1 MPPILIILN
10 ILVLAVGIVVFYAV
24 SKRFRKLFILGAF
37 IPLAILAIIS
47 FVSQPLTAVGPKE
60 ILFFLLRGGLLF
72 SVFSG
77 LLTCYLI
84 SRRSQ
89 STRDDKGA

>member
-10 ILVLAVGIVVFYAV
+10 VLVFAVGVVVFFAV
-24 SKRFRKLFILGAF
+24 SKRFKKLFILGAF
-37 IPLAILAIIS
+37 IPLTILAIIS
-47 FVSQPLTAVGPKE
+47 FVSQPIATVGPKE
-60 ILFFLLRGGLLF
+60 ALFFVLRGGLLF

-89 STRDDKGA
+89 SSRDDKGA

>member
-10 ILVLAVGIVVFYAV
+10 VLVFAVGVVVFCAV
-24 SKRFRKLFILGAF
+24 SKRFKKLFILGAF

-47 FVSQPLTAVGPKE
+47 FFSQSLAAVGPKE
-60 ILFFLLRGGLLF
+60 ALFFLLRGGLLF
-72 SVFSG
+72 AVFSG

>member
-10 ILVLAVGIVVFYAV
+10 VLVLAMGIIVFLAV
-24 SKRFRKLFILGAF
+24 SKRFKKLFVLGAF
-37 IPLAILAIIS
+37 IPLAILIIIILLL
-47 FVSQPLTAVGPKE
+47 QPFAAVGIKE
-60 ILFFLLRGGLLF
+60 MLFFLLRGGLLLA
-72 SVFSG
+72 VFSG

-89 STRDDKGA
+89 SARDDKGD